1 MTEGRGPS
9 TNCPPARFAP
19 SPPPGTSATV
29 HWIPVQKEGC
39 NEGTIDRC
47 IVISRIMARTYN
59 NITTARASAVPP
71 DPSPCLEREG
81 TRQGLRH
88 AVFGAIR
95 GPVPGRG
102 CGDPARQRR
111 LPVQRTYDVSRSG
124 LPSASSR
131 APSAAESSRIP
142 ETRVDGDGPGPG
154 LVLGYHTAAG
164 AEEVELLLPLRH
176 HGHLQPLHRGM
187 DGGGSGELGL
197 GRAPDPAELPEA
209 WRPAP
214 GPDLSTR
221 IEELR

>member
-1 MTEGRGPS
+1 MRCAQGRPS
-9 TNCPPARFAP
+9 HVLSSSEA
-19 SPPPGTSATV
+19 
-29 HWIPVQKEGC
+29 
-39 NEGTIDRC
+39 ID
-47 IVISRIMARTYN
+47 
-59 NITTARASAVPP
+59 RASAAPP

-102 CGDPARQRR
+102 CGDPARRRR

-214 GPDLSTR
+214 GPDLA
-221 IEELR
+221 LRSRSSDDEPMHGSAPRRSRRDPLAEPTPGLG